1 MKKEIFVKPTV
12 EVTVFS
18 AEEKIV
24 TDSSPKIELPED
36 QW

>member
-18 AEEKIV
+18 AEEKVLTASI
-24 TDSSPKIELPED
+24 PPIILPED